1 MFKIDCHEQP
11 ASYLLSQKSK
21 GGGALA
27 EGHPRD
33 GEGGLRVESPKDI
46 GSATG
51 DFAWPH
57 CPLLLPAQLCWG
69 WCSHRRQSRA
79 ASGELLWGSSGSS
92 GHQGRGRGAVGSWM
106 RTMLGRL
113 QTSLWMHF
121 MCSQMP
127 HTPRTSSHLTGG
139 FSSPH
144 CALQSPRGP
153 SSE

>member
-113 QTSLWMHF
+113 QTSFLDALHVLPNATHPSDF
-121 MCSQMP
+121 L
-127 HTPRTSSHLTGG
+127 SSHWWLFLAPLCTAKSQGSI
-139 FSSPH
+139 F
-144 CALQSPRGP
+144 
-153 SSE
+153 